1 MLWKKAKLQVVG
13 GFDKCSALICVFLV
27 VGSSIAKLQVVR
39 VSLDLKDETK
49 ILPAI

>member
-13 GFDKCSALICVFLV
+13 GFDKCSALISVLFL
-27 VGSSIAKLQVVR
+27 VGSSIAKLQVVW
-39 VSLDLKDETK
+39 VILDLEDETK

>member
-1 MLWKKAKLQVVG
+1 M
-13 GFDKCSALICVFLV
+13 FCSNLCVLL